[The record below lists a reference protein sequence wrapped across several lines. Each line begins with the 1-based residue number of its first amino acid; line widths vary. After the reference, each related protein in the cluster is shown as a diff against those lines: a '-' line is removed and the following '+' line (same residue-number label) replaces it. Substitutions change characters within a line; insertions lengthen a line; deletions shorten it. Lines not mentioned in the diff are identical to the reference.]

1 MLLTDVLLLD
11 YKRCPR
17 RAFLNLYGNSQER
30 DSERD
35 FLLKLRQ
42 ESQTHIEAV
51 LAGFY
56 SNYRTPETPFE
67 DWQGRVQETEALM
80 QQGVACIYQGMLGGS
95 ASLSGEREQ
104 IMGST
109 PLLARLLG
117 TPHLLIRQPGV
128 SRFGDWLYIPG
139 SIQLGR
145 RPKPEYKIVA
155 AYYAQL
161 LAATQGTLPPTAYLF
176 LRPSQTRGGNS
187 PVVAPPM
194 PTPPLPRSPAPHLP
208 RVCPVD
214 LGEWLPRLQ
223 ATLADCLEMLAQSQ
237 EPEVFI
243 SRQRCSL
250 CHWYSHCYALAQAQQ
265 HLSLVPGVT
274 PSRYQSLQTLG
285 VADIQS
291 LAAVCP
297 VNLGEV
303 IGGEVASQLQQQA
316 QSLVENRAMR
326 RVTRQIRSP
335 SEIPTAAIELY
346 FDIEAEP
353 ERNLDYLLG
362 ILLVDRQENR
372 QQFYAFLAEKP
383 EEEEQIWWQFLAFVN
398 RYEQAPIF
406 HFSEYEAETIQRLAN
421 LYRTPR
427 RQFAPLLSRLVDLHH
442 RVINSVTL
450 PVESY
455 SLKSLANWLGF
466 KWRDVGVGGDQCVC
480 WYDQWLKT
488 GDRRFL
494 ELILRYNEDD
504 CRATLHLKNWLIN
517 FLF

>member
-1 MLLTDVLLLD
+1 MFFDHWSLLTTPQKLLSMLLTDAHLLD

-17 RAFLNLYGNSQER
+17 RAFLNLSGNPKER

-42 ESQTHIEAV
+42 ESQNHIEAV
-51 LAGFY
+51 LAACRNNPPLPDLPPGLPC
-56 SNYRTPETPFE
+56 TPETPLA
-67 DWQGRVQETEALM
+67 DWQGRAQETETLM
-80 QQGVACIYQGMLGGS
+80 QQGVACIYQGMLRGS
-95 ASLSGEREQ
+95 ASLEPPTDNVQ
-104 IMGST
+104 
-109 PLLARLLG
+109 LLA
-117 TPHLLIRQPGV
+117 TPHLLIRQPGI
-128 SRFGDWLYIPG
+128 SRFGDWLYVPA

-155 AYYAQL
+155 AYYAEL
-161 LAATQGTLPPTAYLF
+161 LAAIQGVVSPTAYLF
-176 LRPSQTRGGNS
+176 LRHANRYGNY
-187 PVVAPPM
+187 
-194 PTPPLPRSPAPHLP
+194 P

-214 LGEWLPRLQ
+214 LREWRPRLQ
-223 ATLADCLEMLAQSQ
+223 KTLAECLAMLTQSQ

-250 CHWYSHCYALAQAQQ
+250 CHWYSHCYNLAQTQQ

-274 PSRYQSLQTLG
+274 PSRYQSLQALG
-285 VADIQS
+285 VVNIQS
-291 LAAVCP
+291 LAAACP

-303 IGGEVASQLQQQA
+303 IGEEVASQLQQQA

-326 RVTRQIRSP
+326 RVGRQIRSA

-362 ILLVDRQENR
+362 ILLVNRQENR

-383 EEEEQIWWQFLAFVN
+383 EEEGEIWQQFLAFVN
-398 RYEQAPIF
+398 RYDQAPIF
-406 HFSEYEAETIQRLAN
+406 HFSEYEAETIKRLAS
-421 LYRTPR
+421 LYHTPR

-442 RVINSVTL
+442 RAINSVTL

-480 WYDQWLKT
+480 WYDQWLQT

-494 ELILRYNEDD
+494 DLILRYNEDD
-504 CRATLHLKNWLIN
+504 CRATLHLKDWLIK

>member
-1 MLLTDVLLLD
+1 MLFTDALLLD

-17 RAFLNLYGNSQER
+17 RAFLNLYGDAEER

-42 ESQTHIEAV
+42 ESQNHIESV
-51 LAGFY
+51 LAASY
-56 SNYRTPETPFE
+56 PNYCALETPLA
-67 DWQGRVQETEALM
+67 DWQGRAEETEALM
-80 QQGVACIYQGMLGGS
+80 RQGADCIYQGVLRS
-95 ASLSGEREQ
+95 RVSLP
-104 IMGST
+104 
-109 PLLARLLG
+109 PLDLVGR
-117 TPHLLIRQPGV
+117 PHLLIRQPGI
-128 SRFGDWLYIPG
+128 SRLGDWLYLPA

-145 RPKPEYKIVA
+145 RPKPEYKLVA

-161 LAATQGTLPPTAYLF
+161 LSAIQGVPPPTAYF
-176 LRPSQTRGGNS
+176 ILRRRNRC
-187 PVVAPPM
+187 A
-194 PTPPLPRSPAPHLP
+194 
-208 RVCPVD
+208 VD

-223 ATLADCLEMLAQSQ
+223 ATLTECWEMLATAQ

-250 CHWYSHCYALAQAQQ
+250 CHWYSHCYALAQLQQ

-274 PSRYQSLQTLG
+274 PSRYQSLQELG
-285 VADIQS
+285 VANIEA

-297 VNLGEV
+297 INLGEA
-303 IGGEVASQLQQQA
+303 IGTGVASQLQQQA

-326 RVTRQIRSP
+326 RVNRQISP
-335 SEIPTAAIELY
+335 HREIPTAEIELY

-362 ILLVDRQENR
+362 ILLVNRQENR

-383 EEEEQIWWQFLAFVN
+383 EDEEKVWQEFFAFVS
-398 RYEQAPIF
+398 RYEGAPIF
-406 HFSEYEAETIQRLAN
+406 HFSEYEAETIKRLAA

-427 RQFAPLLSRLVDLHH
+427 RQVAPVLSRLVDLHH
-442 RVINSVTL
+442 RAVTSVTL

-466 KWRDVGVGGDQCVC
+466 RWRDVGAGGDQCVC

-504 CRATLHLKNWLIN
+504 CRATFHLKDWLVD
-517 FLF
+517 FLDEVTLL